1 MARILFSAA
10 TCSWI
15 DPATGL
21 PEVDDSTITQPSK
34 LRSFLVGNSG
44 YRFCNFMET
53 WIDLSP
59 DGRSIT
65 ASGFTPESRMYR
77 GPSFAHIPSHAF
89 SVSRQTFA
97 EADAVRFT
105 QIVGAR
111 TVSPEVI
118 GTTVGGIL
126 GAIVL
131 GVPGAITG
139 AILGDTIAHQI
150 TGFPPIW
157 TKIQIRI
164 FRDGRAQG
172 QILQHSLFPS
182 MTIFVQQ
189 ERASAT
195 PGASYDRASHPNG
208 QTYYNATKEVELPD
222 WKARGW
228 GPLANSSVPGP
239 CAGNPWGTTK
249 GVTGGSENLPG

>member
-21 PEVDDSTITQPSK
+21 PEVDETPITQPSK

-44 YRFCNFMET
+44 YRFCNFTEV
-53 WIDLSP
+53 WIELSP
-59 DGRSIT
+59 DGRSIA

-89 SVSRQTFA
+89 GALHQIFN

-118 GTTVGGIL
+118 GFAGGIL
-126 GAIVL
+126 GGAAVGALAGSIIP
-131 GVPGAITG
+131 GVGTAVGAAVG
-139 AILGDTIAHQI
+139 ARRTCC
-150 TGFPPIW
+150 
-157 TKIQIRI
+157 
-164 FRDGRAQG
+164 
-172 QILQHSLFPS
+172 PS
-182 MTIFVQQ
+182 SQ
-189 ERASAT
+189 RLSADLDED
-195 PGASYDRASHPNG
+195 PDSH
-208 QTYYNATKEVELPD
+208 LP
-222 WKARGW
+222 
-228 GPLANSSVPGP
+228 
-239 CAGNPWGTTK
+239 
-249 GVTGGSENLPG
+249 